1 MPDIATA
8 APTPP
13 AGPTGSSAAAILLML
28 LAEDEAAQVL
38 GRLDPDE
45 VQQLGTAMF
54 GVADVSEDEVD
65 EVLDLFV
72 DRARERTTIGFAAD
86 GQIRTMM
93 ERALG
98 AERAENMLA
107 RITPPT
113 RSSALD
119 SLKWMDAK
127 TIATLV
133 DSEHPQIAALVLA
146 HLDPGVAA
154 DVLQLL
160 SEDTQAD
167 IVYRVATLGTV
178 SAEALD
184 DLERLLLRQVNKAG
198 SQGTGPKRGGA
209 TEAAKIVNSTRT
221 NVEQRVIRQLAKLD
235 KGLARQIEDEMFVFD
250 NLNALTEKDLGTLL
264 RSVDNEILIVA
275 LKGCEPMLRSK
286 MFGSMS
292 SRAAQSIQDEM
303 AERGPIRLVEVQE
316 AQKQMLAIARRLA
329 DAGTISLGGK
339 GEDYV

>member
-1 MPDIATA
+1 MPDISTA
-8 APTPP
+8 APAPP

-146 HLDPGVAA
+146 HLDPGIAA

-160 SEDTQAD
+160 GEDTQAD

-221 NVEQRVIRQLAKLD
+221 NVEQRVIKQLAKLD